1 MKIPKLAKFG
11 NWQNLEIPKLAKFQN
26 RQNLVLNLNC
36 EKLKFGIWPNFSLQ
50 ISEILKIGKK
60 IQKSKK
66 PCHAMLRIIKF
77 INEDVFYNLIFRT

>member
-36 EKLKFGIWPNFSLQ
+36 EKLKFGIWPNF
-50 ISEILKIGKK
+50 
-60 IQKSKK
+60 
-66 PCHAMLRIIKF
+66 
-77 INEDVFYNLIFRT
+77 